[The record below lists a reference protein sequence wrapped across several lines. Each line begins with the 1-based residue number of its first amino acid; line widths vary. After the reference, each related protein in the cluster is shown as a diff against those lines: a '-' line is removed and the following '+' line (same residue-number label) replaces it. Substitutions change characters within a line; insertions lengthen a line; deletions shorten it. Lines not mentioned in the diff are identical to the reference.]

1 MLLPV
6 LGLLLAA
13 ATSMDETMTQEQ
25 AVSLAKQVA
34 SKHLTVPAA
43 QISLQHTEAV
53 DWPDSSLG
61 CPQPDMMYL
70 QVITPGFKVL
80 LKASGKIYPVHVGGT
95 QAVMCLDES
104 TKSKTQ
110 TAPAKAK

>member
-6 LGLLLAA
+6 LGLLLAT
-13 ATSMDETMTQEQ
+13 ATLSMNETMTQEQ

-43 QISLQHTEAV
+43 QMTVQHTEAV

-70 QVITPGFKVL
+70 QVITPGFKVM

-95 QAVMCLDES
+95 QAVMCLES
-104 TKSKTQ
+104 KAQ
-110 TAPAKAK
+110 VAPAKAK